1 MDKTEELKRI
11 LERDYSE
18 VDSNYGNPKWSFYR
32 NLRLT
37 SEIVHKLGANN
48 IANIA
53 ITYFLTLL
61 TMEKLGKNFG
71 LKSILYEVDYSP
83 IVINILSIIILINGH
98 KDGYNNGNLIWQRTK
113 FKSRVEKT
121 SKSHFH
127 PIALHKVK
135 TNLIKLLK

>member
-18 VDSNYGNPKWSFYR
+18 VDSNYGNSKWSFIR

-37 SEIVHKLGANN
+37 SEIVHELGAKK
-48 IANIA
+48 IANIV

-71 LKSILYEVDYSP
+71 FKSILYEVDYYLTEEGDEDDIEIELGYKP
-83 IVINILSIIILINGH
+83 IREMFCHTQLGDILFAQYKYKLYKN
-98 KDGYNNGNLIWQRTK
+98 DVNNNKSYK
-113 FKSRVEKT
+113 FAE
-121 SKSHFH
+121 
-127 PIALHKVK
+127 
-135 TNLIKLLK
+135 